1 MKFWI
6 GVAHFSLHLYDAV
19 SLKDRRQVVRSLSE
33 RVKRH
38 FNLSTADLGPDGV
51 WNEADLAVT
60 CCGSSHRE
68 MEQRMDQI
76 VSFME
81 RTEEEG
87 AFEMLSAHRE
97 VFSYGD
103 V

>member
-6 GVAHFSLHLYDAV
+6 GVAFFSLHLHDAA

-38 FNLSTADLGPDGV
+38 FNLSVADLGPDGV
-51 WNEADLAVT
+51 WDGADLAVT

-68 MEQRMDQI
+68 MERRMDQI
-76 VSFME
+76 FSFME
-81 RTEEEG
+81 RSEEEG
-87 AFEMLSAHRE
+87 MFEMTSAHRE
-97 VFSYGD
+97 VFPYGD